1 MLSQND
7 KNVILYSLNNSACL
21 SKQQI
26 NNFMT
31 VIYKLL
37 PYFQKKYKNRFT
49 LEDIEDAFN
58 ESLAKLNLNYIRDRL
73 KFHHI
78 PLTLAKLQK
87 VILYLLALLQRILRY
102 SLLLKKRKNDKLNI
116 VNYGINYDQ
125 YPSSNLSTLEIIIN
139 QETNHNLQKTI
150 TKITTD
156 EYFKTIHPKGYEQA
170 NISEIF
176 TRRLN
181 QQEWHKIA
189 QSLNIPKGT
198 LTAFWYRKVLPIL
211 QQQFAEFHPAN

>member
-7 KNVILYSLNNSACL
+7 QNVILYSLQNSAFL
-21 SKQQI
+21 SQQQI

-37 PYFQKKYKNRFT
+37 PYFQNKYKNRFT

-73 KFHHI
+73 NFHKI
-78 PLTLAKLQK
+78 SLDQLRQ
-87 VILYLLALLQRILRY
+87 VIHYFLALLNKILRC
-102 SLLLKKRKNDKLNI
+102 SLILKQRKNDKLDI
-116 VNYGINYDQ
+116 VNYEINIEDQ
-125 YPSSNLSTLEIIIN
+125 STNLLIFEIIIN
-139 QETNHNLQKTI
+139 QEISHNLQKTI
-150 TKITTD
+150 AKITTD

-170 NISEIF
+170 NISEILK
-176 TRRLN
+176 RRIN
-181 QQEWHKIA
+181 REEWHKIA

-198 LTAFWYRKVLPIL
+198 LTAFWYRKALPIL
-211 QQQFAEFHPAN
+211 QQQFAEFQPVN